1 VSPAPGIVLRR
12 ALLLWGLGDHA
23 LGERTAATGWMLA
36 ELIGLGVVVAASLS
50 LANSTWYLVPFVL
63 GAAFIGLWGYQAVC
77 AFQLATRRQSAT
89 PPTPRRS
96 PAAAMAWLTV
106 PILLWGTGFWLI
118 GAEGVSPS
126 AVLDRFVSDWPSLET
141 ETPAWPATFAADG
154 AQLTDAGR
162 SALIALEAE
171 CRAGTLTS
179 DCDEAT
185 ANLLRDV
192 RVSVVSQT
200 DTQATAIAELVDYRP
215 QETSVLFFFHGS
227 ELVPVSRERLLQVDL
242 RAMPVPIL
250 GLELG
255 ARRWQIADARPLGTP

>member
-1 VSPAPGIVLRR
+1 MVLRR
-12 ALLLWGLGDHA
+12 AILRWGLGDHA
-23 LGERTAATGWMLA
+23 LGERTSAIGWLLA
-36 ELIGLGVVVAASLS
+36 ELIGLGVVVVASLS

-63 GAAFIGLWGYQAVC
+63 GAAFIGLWGYQAVR
-77 AFQLATRRQSAT
+77 AFHLATRRQAAA

-141 ETPAWPATFAADG
+141 QAPAWRTGFAADPD
-154 AQLTDAGR
+154 QLTDAGR
-162 SALIALEAE
+162 SALIALGAE
-171 CRAGTLTS
+171 CRAGTLTA

-185 ANLLRDV
+185 VNLLRDV
-192 RVSVVSQT
+192 RVSIVNQT
-200 DTQATAIAELVDYRP
+200 DRQATAIAELVDYRP

-227 ELVPVSRERLLQVDL
+227 ELVPVSRQQLLRLDL
-242 RAMPVPIL
+242 RAVPVPIL

-255 ARRWQIADARPLGTP
+255 ARRWQIAAAEFLTAP